1 MSWGFL
7 VVLCHFI
14 HFIPA
19 TQFWV
24 FGLFFFFF
32 LCICCNIAAHKTEGQ
47 IKFSVSIATQIDG
60 TASNFLKNVPAG
72 TPKLN
77 LKVACAVNYQCPVLG
92 AIEASQLSRQRW
104 NLEFQI

>member
-1 MSWGFL
+1 MGFFSCVMSFHPFHPCYSVLGVW
-7 VVLCHFI
+7 VVC
-14 HFIPA
+14 
-19 TQFWV
+19 
-24 FGLFFFFF
+24 FFFF
-32 LCICCNIAAHKTEGQ
+32 CICCNIAAHKTEGQ

-77 LKVACAVNYQCPVLG
+77 LKMACAVNYQCPVLG
-92 AIEASQLSRQRW
+92 AIEASRLSRQRW